1 MKTYT
6 IDIERRDSL
15 LDTLWSNAERA
26 SGVSVLCK
34 PTSNQ
39 VFIIGADG
47 KTLAIINLIHVS
59 DEYDVIS
66 EILG

>member
-15 LDTLWSNAERA
+15 LDTLWGNAERA
-26 SGVSVLCK
+26 SEVSVLCK
-34 PTSNQ
+34 PASNQ

-47 KTLAIINLIHVS
+47 KTLAIINLVKVS

-66 EILG
+66 EIL